1 MAPTEAAPGK
11 GQWIELSVTSAAIAP
26 NATALADPTKTVG
39 AALKDVSWNG
49 IGGFPTDDDMR
60 RALFTACAKVGVME
74 LNRPEDIEYNPVDIS
89 GTPRIYVTFTKH
101 GARTQLD
108 QSGKLR
114 DPLTQGM
121 SPVRP
126 DPVGSIYAIQEAS
139 PMTPGTSMTFDYIQ
153 VWHGSQGKGDFDA
166 ANPDN
171 LLIDQKGGVF
181 FGTDGNFGA
190 NSRADAIYYLDLDPS
205 HKAGQPGIVNPTFG
219 KAFRV
224 ASMPSDA
231 EATGPTFNSDMGTLL
246 ISVQHPG
253 ETNYSAWPAG
263 SPRSSLVAVTFR
275 PY

>member
-1 MAPTEAAPGK
+1 
-11 GQWIELSVTSAAIAP
+11 
-26 NATALADPTKTVG
+26 
-39 AALKDVSWNG
+39 
-49 IGGFPTDDDMR
+49 
-60 RALFTACAKVGVME
+60 
-74 LNRPEDIEYNPVDIS
+74 
-89 GTPRIYVTFTKH
+89 
-101 GARTQLD
+101 
-108 QSGKLR
+108 
-114 DPLTQGM
+114 
-121 SPVRP
+121 
-126 DPVGSIYAIQEAS
+126 
-139 PMTPGTSMTFDYIQ
+139 MTPGTSMTFDYIQ